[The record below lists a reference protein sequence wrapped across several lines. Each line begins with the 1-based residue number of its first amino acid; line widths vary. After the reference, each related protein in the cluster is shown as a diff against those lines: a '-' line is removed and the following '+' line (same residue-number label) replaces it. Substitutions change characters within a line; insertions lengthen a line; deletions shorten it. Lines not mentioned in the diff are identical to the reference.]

1 MVITLISYCTLM
13 FAALST
19 AYEIK
24 TYTDSGTLTYTLKHD
39 GTQTFYGPLFFG
51 SDIQGSADG
60 TFVIDTT
67 SSYTVVSS
75 TYSASLDC

>member
-1 MVITLISYCTLM
+1 MVITQISYCTLM

-24 TYTDSGTLTYTLKHD
+24 TYTDSQTLTYTLKHD

-51 SDIQGSADG
+51 SDI
-60 TFVIDTT
+60 
-67 SSYTVVSS
+67 
-75 TYSASLDC
+75 